1 MTLPPNQQA
10 GSPVSPVSPMPQDI
24 PSLDPESVLASV
36 PEAVRLALDARAAEK
51 RALLALSD
59 ELVKNLRPEIE
70 RLTAELVQKT
80 LADVWEKRASIYRDN

>member
-1 MTLPPNQQA
+1 
-10 GSPVSPVSPMPQDI
+10 MPQDI